1 MHKQGAF
8 NYKNQNI
15 HAYVSIDAQR
25 GRGVRSE
32 KLSHKNVTKHKRGPP
47 RFYDKPKDPPWI
59 SNYCASMYVFHKSK
73 VIIKEYY
80 HC

>member
-1 MHKQGAF
+1 MHKHGAF

-32 KLSHKNVTKHKRGPP
+32 KLSHKNATKHKKRTP
-47 RFYDKPKDPPWI
+47 
-59 SNYCASMYVFHKSK
+59 
-73 VIIKEYY
+73 
-80 HC
+80 